1 MTGYASRSFQ
11 VEPSHYTVEL
21 RSVNS
26 RNADV
31 RVKLPWSAPGV
42 EAALAARVRKAYH
55 RGRVDVV
62 VRAAVDE
69 ATPGAS
75 AATEQRL
82 VQAYEELQRL
92 SARLGLAEPPTL
104 RDLVTYLASRASLV
118 AEGRTPPVGF
128 ESRALEA
135 LDPALES
142 WDEMRVQEGA
152 RMVTAV
158 RELLGEASEH
168 VAAIE
173 SVASVQ
179 PRRLA
184 EKTRQRVETLL
195 GELGAAADAVE
206 ASRLTGEIALLAD
219 RADVTEEI
227 VRLRSHFEQ
236 FDQVLTEGEA
246 PHGRKLDFLL
256 QEMLREIN
264 TTGAKAPDSQM
275 STRVVEVKAQLEKI
289 REVIQNIE

>member
-11 VEPSHYTVEL
+11 VEQSHYTVEI

-26 RNADV
+26 RHADV

-42 EAALAARVRKAYH
+42 EAALTARVRKACH

-62 VRAAVDE
+62 VRAAVEE
-69 ATPGAS
+69 ATQGAS
-75 AATEQRL
+75 AANEQRL
-82 VQAYEELQRL
+82 LQGYEELQRL
-92 SARLGLAEPPTL
+92 SERLGLAEPPTL
-104 RDLVTYLASRASLV
+104 RDLVTYLAARASLGPE
-118 AEGRTPPVGF
+118 ARTPPAGF
-128 ESRALEA
+128 ESRVLEA

-142 WDEMRVQEGA
+142 WDEMRLQEGA

-173 SVASVQ
+173 SVASIQ

-195 GELGAAADAVE
+195 HELGAAADAVE

-219 RADVTEEI
+219 RADVTEEV

-236 FDQVLTEGEA
+236 FDQVLMEGDA

-275 STRVVEVKAQLEKI
+275 SARVVEVKAQLEKV